1 MPEML
6 EYCGRVLPVVQ
17 RADKTCAGQGVVR
30 RMHNTVHLRRSRCD
44 GAAHGGC
51 QAACLLFW
59 KEAWLERVE
68 ATERRRHPLRPT
80 PRRVVGGRDG

>member
-1 MPEML
+1 
-6 EYCGRVLPVVQ
+6 
-17 RADKTCAGQGVVR
+17 
-30 RMHNTVHLRRSRCD
+30 MHNTVHLRRTRCD

-68 ATERRRHPLRPT
+68 ANGSVPAPSPPDAAEEPLAAR
-80 PRRVVGGRDG
+80 G